1 MACGGGLVV
10 RILDFG
16 TKRIEIVVITIERER
31 ERERESIEMVSNLVQ
46 V

>member
-31 ERERESIEMVSNLVQ
+31 ESIEMVSNLVQ